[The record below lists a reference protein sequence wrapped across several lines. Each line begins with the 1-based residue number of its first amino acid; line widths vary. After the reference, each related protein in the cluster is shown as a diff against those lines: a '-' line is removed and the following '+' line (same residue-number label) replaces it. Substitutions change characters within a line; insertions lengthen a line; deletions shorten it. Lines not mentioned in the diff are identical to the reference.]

1 MSLMCTPI
9 TQCSLETVFI
19 VLFKIYSVE
28 YIYTVSFM
36 AICNSPGVKDGMN
49 VSKDISFYIFR
60 FIYYFYNIEYL
71 CIFRI
76 TRLNIVTGC
85 QSSPVKSQS
94 TMQFT
99 IL

>member
-1 MSLMCTPI
+1 MCTPI

-49 VSKDISFYIFR
+49 VKISLFIFLDL
-60 FIYYFYNIEYL
+60 FTISITLNIYVF
-71 CIFRI
+71 FRI

>member
-1 MSLMCTPI
+1 MCTPI

-49 VSKDISFYIFR
+49 VKISLLRYILDLFTISITLN
-60 FIYYFYNIEYL
+60 IYVF
-71 CIFRI
+71 FRI

>member
-1 MSLMCTPI
+1 MCTPI

-49 VSKDISFYIFR
+49 VKISLFIFLDL
-60 FIYYFYNIEYL
+60 FTIS
-71 CIFRI
+71 I
-76 TRLNIVTGC
+76 TLNIYVFLE
-85 QSSPVKSQS
+85 S
-94 TMQFT
+94 
-99 IL
+99 LD